1 MCHIF
6 IIKRYLYKKIITMK
20 NICLHI
26 LLFSAL
32 LLCRFASAQ
41 VLLGN
46 MALTTVTIIDA
57 NHRIPLT
64 AQTVLIE
71 GGMIKD
77 VFKDGSKPIPA
88 SYAILP
94 LKGKF
99 LLPGLI
105 DTHVHLATDPSGTDN
120 RAHTLNV
127 LQQML
132 YSGIT
137 TVRDMAG
144 DARTLAGLSRDAL
157 TGDIISPDIYYSALM
172 AGPAFFSDPRT
183 GSSTKG
189 ALSGKMPYML
199 AVTDNTNLQLAV
211 AEAKG
216 TGATG
221 IKLYADLSPGLVA
234 KIVNEA
240 TRQGLIVW
248 GHAWLQQAMP
258 SDLVKAG
265 VSSISHA
272 PLMVHEKLDKIPD
285 KWKTQRHTNQFWDD
299 SIPDLSTLFGLM
311 KQRGTILDATLLTYK
326 KWAQTDTAMQYDYEI
341 GKRFIAGAY
350 KAGVEICTGTDDDQE
365 AFVQDEIKL
374 LVSDADVTPID
385 AIIAATL
392 NGAKALNIA
401 NTHGSIL
408 AGKTADLLVLDRNPL
423 ANMNNLTSVYLV
435 IKKGLIFKKQA
446 P

>member
-1 MCHIF
+1 M
-6 IIKRYLYKKIITMK
+6 KKI
-20 NICLHI
+20 CLSF
-26 LLFSAL
+26 LFVPAL

-41 VLLGN
+41 VSLGG

-57 NHRIPLT
+57 NHRVPLA

-71 GGMIKD
+71 GGKIKD
-77 VFKDGSKPIPA
+77 VFADGSKPIPA
-88 SYAILP
+88 SYAVLP

-105 DTHVHLATDPSGTDN
+105 DTHVHLATDPSGVDN
-120 RAHTLNV
+120 RAHTLAV
-127 LQQML
+127 LRQML

-157 TGDIISPDIYYSALM
+157 TNDIISPDIYYSALM
-172 AGPAFFSDPRT
+172 AGPTFFSDPRT

-189 ALSGKMPYML
+189 AVSGKMPYML
-199 AVTDNTNLQLAV
+199 AVTDSTNLQLAI

-221 IKLYADLSPGLVA
+221 IKLYANLSPGLVG
-234 KIVNEA
+234 KIVSEA
-240 TRQGLIVW
+240 TRQGMIVW
-248 GHAWLQQAMP
+248 GHAWLQQARP

-272 PLMVHEKLDKIPD
+272 PLVIHEKFDKIPD
-285 KWKTQRHTNQFWDD
+285 TWKKHHTNRFWDD
-299 SIPDLSTLFGLM
+299 SIPNLNTLFILM

-326 KWAQTDTAMQYDYEI
+326 NWAQTDTAMQYDYEI
-341 GKRFIAGAY
+341 GKRLTIEAY
-350 KAGVEICTGTDDDQE
+350 KAGVTICTGTDDDQE

-374 LVSDADVTPID
+374 LVSDAGFKPID

-392 NGAKALNIA
+392 NGAMALNIA
-401 NTHGSIL
+401 NTHGTIWP
-408 AGKTADLLVLDRNPL
+408 GKTADLLVLDKNPL
-423 ANMNNLTSVYLV
+423 VTLDNLTSVYLV
-435 IKKGLIFKKQA
+435 IKKGFIFKK
-446 P
+446 